1 MSTMRRRSQTGPRT
15 DTTYDIYVYMT
26 EGKYPDGANENAR
39 RNLRKRSKM
48 FKLKGSEVFH
58 VSTTKDKFGKD
69 VQRERLVL
77 TDNAK
82 RNAVISELHVDE
94 KGNTSCNPF
103 KTIMA
108 DHEGRN
114 EDNEYS
120 FRAIFL

>member
-1 MSTMRRRSQTGPRT
+1 MRRRSQTGPRT

-94 KGNTSCNPF
+94 KGNLLKQSWR
-103 KTIMA
+103 IMKGGMRTMNIHFA
-108 DHEGRN
+108 QFFFDP
-114 EDNEYS
+114 
-120 FRAIFL
+120 

>member
-58 VSTTKDKFGKD
+58 VSTTKDRFGKD

-94 KGNTSCNPF
+94 KGKLT
-103 KTIMA
+103 
-108 DHEGRN
+108 RV
-114 EDNEYS
+114 
-120 FRAIFL
+120 AILLKHGGS